1 MSESESKAATDAR
14 LQHEAQQWLVRL
26 TSGCATAA
34 DATDFR
40 DWCARSD
47 AHAQAFTQA
56 RQLWQALGPAAQQL
70 EHSRTPAASN
80 PLHESDTVAR
90 RRFGRRSFL
99 TGAVA
104 ASAALVLLRP
114 SLFGEIT
121 GLAAD
126 YHTSVGEQRSVMLA
140 NDVRLELNTQTR
152 INQRVFDDG
161 SQGIELLDGEI
172 EVRTQTPFKMRAG
185 TGWISSDS
193 GRFVVRAT
201 GPEVLVTCVGE
212 HLSLEH
218 RGQILRLDSDQQ
230 MSYGEREHSPPRVV
244 DTTVVTAWRQRL
256 LIFEDETLAHVI
268 DELNRYRSGVI
279 LLMNDELG
287 QRRVQARF
295 RLDQL
300 SDVAALIRDAYGAQV
315 RELPGGVVLVS

>member
-1 MSESESKAATDAR
+1 MSETESGAEIDAQ
-14 LQHEAQQWLVRL
+14 LQREAQQWLVRL
-26 TSGCATAA
+26 TSGRATTSDAA
-34 DATDFR
+34 NFR
-40 DWCARSD
+40 HWCARSE

-56 RQLWQALGPAAQQL
+56 RQLWQALGSAAQQL
-70 EHSRTPAASN
+70 EPFHVPSTGH
-80 PLHESDTVAR
+80 PLHEANMAPR
-90 RRFGRRSFL
+90 RRFGRRAFL

-104 ASAALVLLRP
+104 ASAAFVFLTP

-121 GLAAD
+121 GLTAD

-140 NDVRLELNTQTR
+140 NDVLLELNTQTR
-152 INQRVFDDG
+152 INRRVFDDG
-161 SQGIELLDGEI
+161 SQGIELLAGEI
-172 EVRTQTPFKMRAG
+172 EVRTQVPFKMRAG

-201 GPEVLVTCVGE
+201 GPEVLVTCVGG
-212 HLSLEH
+212 HLSLDH
-218 RGQILRLDSDQQ
+218 RGQSLRLDSDQQ
-230 MSYGEREHSPPRVV
+230 LSYSEREHSPPRVV

-256 LIFEDETLAHVI
+256 LIFDGETLAHVI

-279 LLMNDELG
+279 LLMNQDLG

-315 RELPGGVVLVS
+315 TELPGGVVLVG